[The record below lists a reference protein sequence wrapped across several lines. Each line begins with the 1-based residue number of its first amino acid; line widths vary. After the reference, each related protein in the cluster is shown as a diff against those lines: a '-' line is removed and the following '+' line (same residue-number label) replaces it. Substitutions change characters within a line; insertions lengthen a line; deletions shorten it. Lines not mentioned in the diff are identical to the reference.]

1 MQARSPDANVGQD
14 AADVA
19 DDMGRRAHYSGS
31 SEDFVTYLFRF
42 CAVFRGSPLS
52 LSDRFTLTGY
62 PILANRRPSSTEILT
77 ETIEIPQ
84 HLFYA
89 V

>member
-31 SEDFVTYLFRF
+31 SEDFVTYLFRS
-42 CAVFRGSPLS
+42 CAVFLGSPLS
-52 LSDRFTLTGY
+52 LSERFTLMGY
-62 PILANRRPSSTEILT
+62 PVLGSLRPSLKK
-77 ETIEIPQ
+77 
-84 HLFYA
+84 L
-89 V
+89 